1 MLNFLRSGPQ
11 CAEAKEGTSLTWLDV
26 KPVNKQVRYYLKCQK
41 SIPSNF
47 SVHR

>member
-26 KPVNKQVRYYLKCQK
+26 KPVNKQVRHCLKCQK